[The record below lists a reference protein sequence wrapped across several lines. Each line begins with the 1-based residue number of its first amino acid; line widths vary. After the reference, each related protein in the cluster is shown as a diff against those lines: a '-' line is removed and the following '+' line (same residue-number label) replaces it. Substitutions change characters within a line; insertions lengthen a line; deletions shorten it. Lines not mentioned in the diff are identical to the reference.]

1 MQWPLGVAS
10 WGIALFATLQLQFL
24 PSSVLGSCSVCGP
37 WGCGPPL
44 SVLLACH
51 AFWMVLIAPPS
62 LIAARRLRPQT
73 ACALG
78 LALASAA
85 ILGLIV
91 VGVWED
97 ATWWPQA
104 SEWGRRYVVHR
115 YLFAVVTLTDC
126 AAAGGAR
133 RRRRGLVRG
142 PQAIEWVAR
151 RNSSRNAPRVGHP
164 RSLRRIW
171 RRSAPSVVCQ

>member
-1 MQWPLGVAS
+1 
-10 WGIALFATLQLQFL
+10 
-24 PSSVLGSCSVCGP
+24 
-37 WGCGPPL
+37 
-44 SVLLACH
+44 
-51 AFWMVLIAPPS
+51 MVLIAPPS

-115 YLFAVVTLTDC
+115 YLFAVVTLTD
-126 AAAGGAR
+126 APLLEALAVGGGVWFV
-133 RRRRGLVRG
+133 GLKRLNG
-142 PQAIEWVAR
+142 LPAQ
-151 RNSSRNAPRVGHP
+151 
-164 RSLRRIW
+164 
-171 RRSAPSVVCQ
+171 

>member
-1 MQWPLGVAS
+1 MTTPSMQWPLAIAS

-24 PSSVLGSCSVCGP
+24 PSSALGNHSVCGP

-73 ACALG
+73 VCALG
-78 LALASAA
+78 LALVSAA
-85 ILGLIV
+85 ILGLIA
-91 VGVWED
+91 VGVWEA

-104 SEWGRRYVVHR
+104 SEWGRPYVVHR
-115 YLFAVVTLTDC
+115 YLFAVFTLTD
-126 AAAGGAR
+126 APLLEALAVGGGVWFV
-133 RRRRGLVRG
+133 GLKRLNG
-142 PQAIEWVAR
+142 LPAQ
-151 RNSSRNAPRVGHP
+151 
-164 RSLRRIW
+164 
-171 RRSAPSVVCQ
+171 